1 MQAGFISKLYNVK
14 RILFPVILFLCI
26 SGETTAQSGTGH
38 NPFSRFGAGIPY
50 EFGISRNEA
59 MAGCGIAAP
68 DQDYPNFLN
77 PALLHFNRKVN
88 LNSDFRYQFRRL
100 EQSGQ
105 TVLRQGS
112 AGPALLSLLIPLG
125 ETISA
130 GAGIRPY
137 SSREFTYQSI
147 RRAGTDSIGL
157 RTRGSGGLSQAF
169 LSFGLRINRHI
180 SLGLE
185 GSYVFGTLEDSITF
199 GVLPSTINY
208 TFSNLLKRRVSQ
220 FLLRP
225 GLHLMS
231 VVSKEKGVF
240 IGGGFSTEL
249 GSRLSTRRYN
259 QFSIPGTFV
268 LDTLEDGISGYIVRP
283 LSMKAGLALFSP
295 QSWSASAE
303 AEFIN
308 ADNLSPEDGIRY
320 RNTLSWR
327 FSGEFC
333 PGTKRSTSYL
343 NLITY
348 RAGFQFREL
357 PFEYAGNGLRDV
369 RITAGASFPVIRKES
384 KFSRPLINLSLAIG
398 QRGISAANLGSERYF
413 QVSLGFTL
421 NDFLWFNRYKID

>member
-1 MQAGFISKLYNVK
+1 
-14 RILFPVILFLCI
+14 
-26 SGETTAQSGTGH
+26 
-38 NPFSRFGAGIPY
+38 
-50 EFGISRNEA
+50 
-59 MAGCGIAAP
+59 MAGCGIAVP

-88 LNSDFRYQFRRL
+88 LNTDFRYQFRRL
-100 EQSGQ
+100 EQPGQ
-105 TVLRQGS
+105 ALLRQGS
-112 AGPALLSLLIPLG
+112 AGPALLSILIPLG
-125 ETISA
+125 EAVSA
-130 GAGIRPY
+130 GAGIRPF
-137 SSREFTYQSI
+137 SSREFTYQSL

-169 LSFGLRINRHI
+169 LSFGVRINRHI

-199 GVLPSTINY
+199 GVLPSSINY

-231 VVSKEKGVF
+231 VVSRDQAVF
-240 IGGGFSTEL
+240 IGGGFTTEI
-249 GSRLSTRRYN
+249 GNRLSLRRFN

-268 LDTLEDGISGYIVRP
+268 LDTLEDGVSGIVVRP
-283 LSMKAGLALFSP
+283 LSMKAGFSLFSP

-308 ADNLSPEDGIRY
+308 ADNLAPEDGIRY
-320 RNTLSWR
+320 RNALSWR
-327 FSGEFC
+327 FSGEYC

-357 PFEYAGNGLRDV
+357 PFEYAGKGLRDMQ
-369 RITAGASFPVIRKES
+369 ISAGASFPVVRKES
-384 KFSRPLINLSLAIG
+384 KFSRPLINLSVAFG
-398 QRGISAANLGSERYF
+398 QRGISSEQLGSERYF
-413 QVSLGFTL
+413 QLSLGFTL